1 MEGILRINN
10 QLIVCTFVAQHIN
23 SINIESW
30 FRVSKEIKVDFYKN
44 IKVYLLSNKQFDVW
58 LWKESETYICIF
70 LFNVINSNSL

>member
-10 QLIVCTFVAQHIN
+10 QLIVCTFVAQYIN

-30 FRVSKEIKVDFYKN
+30 FRVSKEIKVDVYKN
-44 IKVYLLSNKQFDVW
+44 IKVYLLSNKQFDIW
-58 LWKESETYICIF
+58 LWKKGETYICIF

>member
-30 FRVSKEIKVDFYKN
+30 FRVSKEIKVDVYKN
-44 IKVYLLSNKQFDVW
+44 IKVYLLSNKQFDYGKKVKHIYVYFY
-58 LWKESETYICIF
+58 LM
-70 LFNVINSNSL
+70 